1 MQRQTTTRNMHL
13 PVDIVRQVPKIEKF
27 IRRNISKSRISVSC
41 FRPNLQPNY
50 HQRHTHL
57 YPRAS
62 TKTTQSTRPF
72 RSTKPAQF
80 SYSRYRDY
88 LLATVQESFLLS
100 RFLAAFVNPRLRNQS
115 AIAFQLGSR
124 TILFSFDPPSFLFVN
139 FTLPYSSFHSQGL
152 LR

>member
-1 MQRQTTTRNMHL
+1 MHL
-13 PVDIVRQVPKIEKF
+13 PINLIRQVPKIEKL
-27 IRRNISKSRISVSC
+27 IRRNISKSRISVSS
-41 FRPNLQPNY
+41 FRANLQPNY

-88 LLATVQESFLLS
+88 LLVTVRESFLLS

-124 TILFSFDPPSFLFVN
+124 TILFSFDPPSLLFVN
-139 FTLPYSSFHSQGL
+139 FTLLHSSFHSQGL
-152 LR
+152 LQ